1 LRDNTR
7 VRHHPVVRLV
17 PILALLGAALAG
29 CQSGSHGAAPA
40 PGAAAAASTD
50 APAGGALAKAPGSLR
65 IATWNLQWLLAPES
79 AAALLRD
86 CVPEQASPGPRR
98 RYIPCNAAEAADRSL
113 QDYEALARYARRLD
127 ADVVALQEVDG
138 EAAAR
143 RLFPR
148 HRFCFTGRVNVQ
160 NTGFAIRPGIPF
172 RCEPDLV
179 ELQLEG
185 SLRRGAQVTI
195 HPGGPGEL
203 RLLAVHLKS
212 GCNNR
217 PLDDPRE
224 QCQALARQ
232 VPILERW
239 IDEQAAAGRRFAV
252 LGDFNRRL
260 QQERG
265 PARNAEGATRNLW
278 AEIDDADP
286 PEADLTDAAEG
297 SPFVNCT
304 PLQRFDSY
312 IDHILLSKSLA
323 ERRVPGPLGRVTY
336 EPAEATRRQLSDH
349 CPVFVDL
356 ALRH

>member
-1 LRDNTR
+1 MRR
-7 VRHHPVVRLV
+7 HPVVRLLS
-17 PILALLGAALAG
+17 ILALLGVGLAG

-40 PGAAAAASTD
+40 PSSGAAASTD
-50 APAGGALAKAPGSLR
+50 TRPGGASPGAPRSLR

-79 AAALLRD
+79 TAVLVRD

-98 RYIPCNAAEAADRSL
+98 RYLPCSAVESAERSL

-127 ADVVALQEVDG
+127 ADVIALQEVDG

-143 RLFPR
+143 RIFPR
-148 HRFCFTGRVNVQ
+148 HRFCFTGRVNLQ
-160 NTGFAIRPGIPF
+160 NTGLAIRPGIPY

-179 ELQLEG
+179 ELELDG

-195 HPGGPGEL
+195 YPGGAGEV

-224 QCQALARQ
+224 QCRTLARQ
-232 VPILERW
+232 VPVLERW

-278 AEIDDADP
+278 AEIDDGDP

-304 PLQRFDSY
+304 PFQRFDSY
-312 IDHILLSKSLA
+312 IDFIVLSKTLA
-323 ERRVPGPLGRVTY
+323 GLRVPGPLGRVTY
-336 EPAEATRRQLSDH
+336 EPADATRRRLSDH

-356 ALRH
+356 TLRH